1 MSCKVQGARCGR
13 EVMFNEKV
21 LRMKHVIIV
30 LVLAAISL
38 RLAAQ
43 ADTQVYDSVLAR
55 KLGAD
60 DYGMKTYVLV
70 ILKAGPNKI
79 EAGPQRDK
87 LFSGHMANINK
98 LADEGKLVIA
108 GPMAEENEKT
118 YEGIFILN
126 VKTIKEATELLKG
139 DPTIKEKV
147 LDTELFLWYG
157 SAAISEY
164 LKVAKSIE
172 KKHF

>member
-1 MSCKVQGARCGR
+1 MQAQ
-13 EVMFNEKV
+13 NEN
-21 LRMKHVIIV
+21 
-30 LVLAAISL
+30 
-38 RLAAQ
+38 Q
-43 ADTQVYDSVLAR
+43 AYDSLLAK

-60 DYGMKTYVLV
+60 DYGMKTYVLA
-70 ILKAGPNKI
+70 ILKTGPNKI
-79 EAGPQRDK
+79 EAGPERDK
-87 LFSGHMANINK
+87 LFKGHMANINK
-98 LADEGKLVIA
+98 MADEGKLVVA
-108 GPMAEENEKT
+108 GPMAEENELK

-126 VKTIKEATELLKG
+126 VRTIEEAKKLLKS

-164 LKVAKSIE
+164 LKVVKSIE

>member
-1 MSCKVQGARCGR
+1 
-13 EVMFNEKV
+13 
-21 LRMKHVIIV
+21 MKHIVFFGVIFFG
-30 LVLAAISL
+30 LSL
-38 RLAAQ
+38 YGQ
-43 ADTQVYDSVLAR
+43 ENNSVYDSTLAK

-70 ILKAGPNKI
+70 ILKTGPNKI
-79 EAGPQRDK
+79 EAGPERDK
-87 LFSGHMANINK
+87 LFRGHMANINK

-108 GPMAEENEKT
+108 GPMAEENEKN

-126 VKTIKEATELLKG
+126 VRTIQEAEELLKA

-164 LKVAKSIE
+164 LKVVKSIE
-172 KKHF
+172 KKQF

>member
-1 MSCKVQGARCGR
+1 MKQLTLLILFSAFFINLNAQ
-13 EVMFNEKV
+13 NEK
-21 LRMKHVIIV
+21 
-30 LVLAAISL
+30 
-38 RLAAQ
+38 
-43 ADTQVYDSVLAR
+43 QVYDSVLAK

-60 DYGMKTYVLV
+60 DYGMKTYVLA
-70 ILKAGPNKI
+70 ILKTGQNKI
-79 EAGPQRDK
+79 EAGPERDK
-87 LFSGHMANINK
+87 LFKGHMANINK
-98 LADEGKLVIA
+98 MADEGKLVIA
-108 GPMAEENEKT
+108 GPMAEENELK

-126 VKTIKEATELLKG
+126 VRTIEEAKELLKS

-164 LKVAKSIE
+164 LKVVKSIE

>member
-1 MSCKVQGARCGR
+1 MRQLAFLILLFAFCFKMQAQ
-13 EVMFNEKV
+13 NEN
-21 LRMKHVIIV
+21 
-30 LVLAAISL
+30 
-38 RLAAQ
+38 Q
-43 ADTQVYDSVLAR
+43 AYDSLLAK

-60 DYGMKTYVLV
+60 DYGMKTYVLA
-70 ILKAGPNKI
+70 ILKTGPNKI
-79 EAGPQRDK
+79 EAGPERDK
-87 LFSGHMANINK
+87 LFKGHMANIIK
-98 LADEGKLVIA
+98 MADEGKLVVA
-108 GPMAEENEKT
+108 GPMAEENELK

-126 VKTIKEATELLKG
+126 VRTIEEAKELLKS

-164 LKVAKSIE
+164 LKVVKSIE

>member
-1 MSCKVQGARCGR
+1 MRHLAILLA
-13 EVMFNEKV
+13 V
-21 LRMKHVIIV
+21 L
-30 LVLAAISL
+30 LAGINLYGQESNS
-38 RLAAQ
+38 
-43 ADTQVYDSVLAR
+43 VYDSTLAK

-70 ILKAGPNKI
+70 ILKTGPNKI
-79 EAGPQRDK
+79 EAGPVRNK
-87 LFSGHMANINK
+87 LFSGHMANIKK

-108 GPMAEENEKT
+108 GPMAEENEKQ

-126 VKTIKEATELLKG
+126 VKTIDEAKELLKA
-139 DPTIKEKV
+139 DPAIKEKV

-164 LKVAKSIE
+164 LKVVKSIE
-172 KKHF
+172 KKHY